1 MSGNIKW
8 GKRKRYEKGILESL
22 IVSNLLGF
30 RQENGEVTII
40 EEEAAIVRQI
50 YDYFLAG
57 HNYEYITKRL
67 RDEGVPTKRPG
78 ATWANKTVYNI
89 LENEK
94 YCGDCLFQKT
104 FIESPIT
111 HKSVPNRG
119 ELPQY
124 LAENVL
130 PAIIPKEEWLA
141 VQELRNRHS
150 GQGLKQ
156 SEEYPFTNMLVCPY
170 CGNKYGYYITAG
182 QNREVVNRYRCRSH
196 HDHTSVDVPG
206 MTFIPPSR
214 LRVEKPS
221 PALIAYREKYNC
233 PAPARQMICSDIKIP
248 VSYPKKVFIRAWNQM
263 VSKKTRYQPILQRT
277 IETTENALTRYR
289 AKEMIGFLDSVGRLD
304 DFDYSLMLRTLD
316 FIEVHSEE
324 KMTVVFQSG
333 IRISV
338 K

>member
-1 MSGNIKW
+1 
-8 GKRKRYEKGILESL
+8 
-22 IVSNLLGF
+22 
-30 RQENGEVTII
+30 
-40 EEEAAIVRQI
+40 
-50 YDYFLAG
+50 
-57 HNYEYITKRL
+57 
-67 RDEGVPTKRPG
+67 
-78 ATWANKTVYNI
+78 
-89 LENEK
+89 
-94 YCGDCLFQKT
+94 
-104 FIESPIT
+104 
-111 HKSVPNRG
+111 
-119 ELPQY
+119 
-124 LAENVL
+124 
-130 PAIIPKEEWLA
+130 
-141 VQELRNRHS
+141 
-150 GQGLKQ
+150 
-156 SEEYPFTNMLVCPY
+156 MLVCPY

-182 QNREVVNRYRCRSH
+182 HNREVVNRYRCRSH

-248 VSYPKKVFIRAWNQM
+248 VSYPKKVFIRAWNQV

-304 DFDYSLMLRTLD
+304 GFDYSLMLRTLD

>member
-22 IVSNLLGF
+22 VVSNLLGF

-111 HKSVPNRG
+111 HNWVHPWVQNKTRPLFRMFVCTQQRS
-119 ELPQY
+119 LPFYYAPTCTQFSGCRFILLIVSKLEY
-124 LAENVL
+124 N
-130 PAIIPKEEWLA
+130 AI
-141 VQELRNRHS
+141 
-150 GQGLKQ
+150 
-156 SEEYPFTNMLVCPY
+156 
-170 CGNKYGYYITAG
+170 
-182 QNREVVNRYRCRSH
+182 
-196 HDHTSVDVPG
+196 
-206 MTFIPPSR
+206 SR
-214 LRVEKPS
+214 LLRFVQVGGFFVFRRRVYIKQGGLQ
-221 PALIAYREKYNC
+221 PALL
-233 PAPARQMICSDIKIP
+233 PP
-248 VSYPKKVFIRAWNQM
+248 
-263 VSKKTRYQPILQRT
+263 
-277 IETTENALTRYR
+277 
-289 AKEMIGFLDSVGRLD
+289 
-304 DFDYSLMLRTLD
+304 
-316 FIEVHSEE
+316 
-324 KMTVVFQSG
+324 
-333 IRISV
+333 
-338 K
+338 